1 MTTPPLYMSA
11 APARR
16 FDLDF
21 LKRACFYVAVALLIV
36 APMSPDPLAFG
47 AGALVPWIIMQIVV
61 RPGVPISVAYLFLY
75 QWLQIFA
82 RALQSVID
90 GEAIGAGVYG
100 PNVARAYWYM
110 LASLIVMAIGLRLA
124 LGTPKPATPQDRA
137 AHLEWRPMDLFVMY
151 IAMLF
156 VAVACRFLSGMIPA
170 LEQPIDAFGRLKI
183 VILFMLFCS
192 VMMSGRGG
200 NLMMAAFGFELV
212 MGFGGLLSDFRG
224 IFIYLAMA
232 ALASRVAVKGT
243 TVAMGIVGFA
253 FLLYLALFW
262 TSVKAEYREYAT
274 GSSDSQNL
282 KISIDDRF
290 GYLGSRFANS
300 ADIDWSQSAY
310 AFVNRLA
317 YVDIFGSVI
326 GVQETSPEAAIMRQ
340 WTDAIEHVTKP
351 RFLFPGKAALS
362 DTEVYIRLARGD
374 ASEQLRLGTSISVGY
389 IAENFVDLGFP
400 GMLGGMFVI
409 GLLCGLVVR
418 YCTSM
423 KIPWVLRE
431 GVVLA
436 FVYGIAQNGVEMS
449 LPKLLGALV
458 MFCLVY
464 GLLNRFAFPVGL
476 NWLKERSDIRQPQL
490 S

>member
-1 MTTPPLYMSA
+1 M
-11 APARR
+11 
-16 FDLDF
+16 
-21 LKRACFYVAVALLIV
+21 
-36 APMSPDPLAFG
+36 
-47 AGALVPWIIMQIVV
+47 
-61 RPGVPISVAYLFLY
+61 
-75 QWLQIFA
+75 
-82 RALQSVID
+82 
-90 GEAIGAGVYG
+90 
-100 PNVARAYWYM
+100 
-110 LASLIVMAIGLRLA
+110 
-124 LGTPKPATPQDRA
+124 
-137 AHLEWRPMDLFVMY
+137 
-151 IAMLF
+151 
-156 VAVACRFLSGMIPA
+156 
-170 LEQPIDAFGRLKI
+170 
-183 VILFMLFCS
+183 
-192 VMMSGRGG
+192 
-200 NLMMAAFGFELV
+200 
-212 MGFGGLLSDFRG
+212 
-224 IFIYLAMA
+224 
-232 ALASRVAVKGT
+232 
-243 TVAMGIVGFA
+243 
-253 FLLYLALFW
+253 
-262 TSVKAEYREYAT
+262 KAEYREYAT